1 MNPAIQR
8 PTATWHTLLDQCE
21 QQLAQVAQ
29 ATASPQIDDLG
40 SAATALQTL
49 VVQLPALL
57 RQSQTRQTDPLTRQR
72 LRKIAALLATQRES
86 LLRRTVLVER
96 ALSTLMPATQS
107 NTYAL
112 GVGRATYGAPGRQS
126 GEFKMTA
133 A

>member
-1 MNPAIQR
+1 MNPAIHR
-8 PTATWHTLLDQCE
+8 PTPTWHTLLGQCE

-29 ATASPQIDDLG
+29 ATASSNIDDLG
-40 SAATALQTL
+40 SAAMALQML

-112 GVGRATYGAPGRQS
+112 GVGRAAYGAPGRQS

>member
-1 MNPAIQR
+1 M
-8 PTATWHTLLDQCE
+8 
-21 QQLAQVAQ
+21 
-29 ATASPQIDDLG
+29 
-40 SAATALQTL
+40 ALQTL

-96 ALSTLMPATQS
+96 ALACMPATQS